1 MVRNSRFI
9 KMKKLFLFAFVFIV
23 ALAQAQDFKTISSFD
38 SIPTNV
44 EAISMA
50 QTVANLAPTKMRML
64 TAKDFADDN
73 AYLVRFVPA
82 AMTDQQ
88 YNKLGSSA
96 QEAMLTVR
104 FDKVGQSFKFKQ
116 VSGEYSEILPF
127 WKMYFRPNADSE
139 KTRSDLK
146 LQKLVDRANNA
157 DYYFQEDD
165 ERWIL
170 RNQS

>member
-1 MVRNSRFI
+1 
-9 KMKKLFLFAFVFIV
+9 MKRLLLLSAIFAVE
-23 ALAQAQDFKTISSFD
+23 LMHGQDFKTIQSFNQ
-38 SIPTNV
+38 IQTTNDAV
-44 EAISMA
+44 TMA

-82 AMTDQQ
+82 SMTDQQ